1 MQGWQAWG
9 GDSASVSE
17 RTAEEQPPPPQQPPV
32 ERQPQQRQQDCVEL
46 LLARL
51 GDDDEDH
58 ADEHQAE
65 GHAVPV
71 GVAALV
77 DESAEGDLW
86 HTCRRTTC
94 AKRSAETCSWCPRGY
109 LVLRDLVRE
118 DQADRAGVEELQAEV
133 AAADHALRRRV
144 WQAKRREAPQRRA

>member
-94 AKRSAETCSWCPRGY
+94 ANVP
-109 LVLRDLVRE
+109 
-118 DQADRAGVEELQAEV
+118 
-133 AAADHALRRRV
+133 RRRV
-144 WQAKRREAPQRRA
+144 HGALEATWFCAIWCVKSRQTAPA